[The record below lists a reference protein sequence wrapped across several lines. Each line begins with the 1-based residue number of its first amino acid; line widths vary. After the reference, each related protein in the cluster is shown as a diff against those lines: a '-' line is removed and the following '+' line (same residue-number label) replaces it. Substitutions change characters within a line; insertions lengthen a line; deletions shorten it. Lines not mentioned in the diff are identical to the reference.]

1 MAERYEYVYETVAET
16 NKLIREQQQKMAYN
30 FPVAYAP
37 EGRLRETTKSQYM
50 VVMRM
55 FYQFNRSTEDLTLE
69 LRQDTEDG
77 LTIKYAT
84 VGTVYSA
91 DFFWSATETI
101 RLHII
106 AAKKRT
112 DKVLEHY
119 HVYDMGSSGN
129 AYSIPDKAWENWMML
144 GKERVGGV
152 SIDKRLIY
160 LAIGDRSQI
169 GNMSIA
175 EFSRLTC
182 QQVESLQ
189 DALKP
194 GMFLVRPSVEE
205 AGLDEGPRKVK
216 VDAAKETKDGNRSP
230 SPDDDGDDS
239 EKPSTSMEF
248 PKLGGRS
255 TLEMTPRK
263 RRASFTRGSKGFKS
277 KAAMANKRI
286 CWWRAYTPPPNK
298 FMDVGPN
305 GEMIPL
311 NPDGTPMS
319 KAQVLGIQDL
329 FKDFQMRAARGEAA
343 SEEPSEAEE
352 DEVEEV
358 TEEGRKLK
366 PVRSWQDSINA
377 AEAYIKVR
385 DENKEESKDESV
397 IIDDSKSESFEEE
410 TSVEGSSVEMSG
422 VSSIPDTSY
431 RSQTPS
437 IQSSEEGGPLPFN
450 DSVEVFLAKKLDE
463 NDVVNV
469 STGSSA
475 LNSSRGQTTED
486 RAMGL

>member
-30 FPVAYAP
+30 FPVTYAP
-37 EGRLRETTKSQYM
+37 EGRLRETSKSQYM
-50 VVMRM
+50 AVMRM

-91 DFFWSATETI
+91 DFFWSPTETI

-106 AAKKRT
+106 AAKKRN

-119 HVYDMGSSGN
+119 HVYDMGCSGN

-144 GKERVGGV
+144 GKEKVGGV
-152 SIDKRLIY
+152 NVDKRLIF

-169 GNMSIA
+169 GNMSIG

-182 QQVESLQ
+182 EQVESLQ

-194 GMFLVRPSVEE
+194 GMFLVRPSIEE
-205 AGLDEGPRKVK
+205 AGLDEGPRRVK
-216 VDAAKETKDGNRSP
+216 VDAAKETNDGNRSP
-230 SPDDDGDDS
+230 SPGDDDS

-255 TLEMTPRK
+255 TLERTPRK
-263 RRASFTRGSKGFKS
+263 RRASFTRGSSGFKS
-277 KAAMANKRI
+277 KAALSNKRT
-286 CWWRAYTPPPNK
+286 CWWRAYTPPPNR

-311 NPDGTPMS
+311 NEDGTPMS

-329 FKDFQMRAARGEAA
+329 FKDFKKRAGNKEAI
-343 SEEPSEAEE
+343 SE
-352 DEVEEV
+352 DQEEV
-358 TEEGRKLK
+358 KEITGEERNLK
-366 PVRSWQDSINA
+366 PEKNYLAGLDA
-377 AEAYIKVR
+377 AKAAIKVLE
-385 DENKEESKDESV
+385 ENKEKARDESILV
-397 IIDDSKSESFEEE
+397 EDSTSDSFEEE
-410 TSVEGSSVEMSG
+410 TSVEESSVEMSG
-422 VSSIPDTSY
+422 VSSLPDTSF

-437 IQSSEEGGPLPFN
+437 FQSSEEGGPLPFN
-450 DSVEVFLAKKLDE
+450 DSVEVFLAKKVDE

-475 LNSSRGQTTED
+475 LNSSRGQITD
-486 RAMGL
+486 DGSMSL